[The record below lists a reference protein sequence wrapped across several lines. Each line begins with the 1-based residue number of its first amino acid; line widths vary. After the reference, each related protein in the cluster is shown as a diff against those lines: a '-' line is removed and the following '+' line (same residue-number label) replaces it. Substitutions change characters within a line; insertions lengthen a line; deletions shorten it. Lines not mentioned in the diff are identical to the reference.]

1 MLMNLV
7 SFFLLFVTS
16 PPSSLTVVAG
26 EGGCWGAQRSVPT
39 GSPTEHSVGDKHSL
53 IAVTWCEVQ
62 KRNWLNRYSIFYGV
76 LFCPFSFYIIG
87 KSSQTI

>member
-1 MLMNLV
+1 MLMNLM

-39 GSPTEHSVGDKHSL
+39 GSPTEHSVGD
-53 IAVTWCEVQ
+53 
-62 KRNWLNRYSIFYGV
+62 RN
-76 LFCPFSFYIIG
+76 
-87 KSSQTI
+87 TH